1 MGFRVKRFS
10 KLLSCKSMDA
20 WREVKFKSMV
30 NFRMF
35 QNMRLRLCL
44 LMIFL
49 FFFLKYN
56 DLLISSAFTES
67 NSFPSVYSWPLCC
80 KLIDHICT
88 HLFLKSLCCSFDL
101 FVFMPIPYCL
111 ITITLQYRLKAG
123 NVMLPSLF
131 FFFKDFS
138 GYSEYSWFHTN
149 LGLFV
154 LLL

>member
-1 MGFRVKRFS
+1 
-10 KLLSCKSMDA
+10 
-20 WREVKFKSMV
+20 
-30 NFRMF
+30 MF

-44 LMIFL
+44 LMIFFF

-56 DLLISSAFTES
+56 YLLISIAFNES
-67 NSFPSVYSWPLCC
+67 NYFPSVYSRPLCC

-88 HLFLKSLCCSFDL
+88 HLFLESLCCSFDL

-111 ITITLQYRLKAG
+111 ITITLQYCLKAG
-123 NVMLPSLF
+123 SVMLPSLFFF

-138 GYSEYSWFHTN
+138 GYSEYSWLHTN
-149 LGLFV
+149 LGLFI